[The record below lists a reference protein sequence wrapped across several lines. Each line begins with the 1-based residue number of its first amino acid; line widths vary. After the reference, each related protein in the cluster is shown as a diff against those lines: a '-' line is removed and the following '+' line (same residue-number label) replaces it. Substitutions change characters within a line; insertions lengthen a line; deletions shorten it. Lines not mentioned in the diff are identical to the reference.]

1 LVPEAV
7 FLAGAAAFFA
17 TGFLAAAVFAAG
29 LAAALAAGAAF
40 LTGAFLVA
48 AAVVVF
54 LAAGLAAGLAAAL
67 VAVFAAGLV
76 AVFAAGLA
84 AAAFL
89 TGATF
94 SLSAAADF
102 CSISILSHVIRGETD
117 LGGNLDST
125 GKTLGEGKS
134 TSLGTSLDGVVEVV
148 GVGGRRHVELVL
160 VGKEPVGETCTNWRC
175 TRWRLTS

>member
-1 LVPEAV
+1 MVPEAV

-102 CSISILSHVIRGETD
+102 CQISIVPHVI
-117 LGGNLDST
+117 
-125 GKTLGEGKS
+125 
-134 TSLGTSLDGVVEVV
+134 EV
-148 GVGGRRHVELVL
+148 
-160 VGKEPVGETCTNWRC
+160 
-175 TRWRLTS
+175 RLTLAATLTRPARPLGRDRAPVSEPRLMALLRLLALEAEDMSSLYLSARNL